1 MTDVLGSQISRPRRS
16 VLYMP
21 GTNARA
27 MEKAKGIPA
36 DALILDLEDAVAPDA
51 KEEARAQVCDAVKGG
66 GYGQREMI
74 IRANGLDTPW
84 GADDI
89 KAAVAAGPD
98 AVLVPKISS
107 VEDVQKATDLMNV
120 AGAGPNMAL
129 WAMMETPIA
138 MLDARDI
145 AAQAKKD
152 GARLTTFVMGTNDI
166 AKELFCLQ
174 TPDRLPMVTALSL
187 TLLAA
192 RAYGV
197 TVIDGVYNEI
207 QNADG
212 FLQVCQQGVE
222 FGFDGKTLIHPSQV
236 APCNRIFSP
245 PEEDVAWSRA
255 ILEAFEQP
263 ENQNKGVIKVDGKMV
278 ELLHAENAKRI
289 VAIADAIAEL
299 EAANG

>member
-1 MTDVLGSQISRPRRS
+1 MSSSSGAQAPRPRRS

-51 KEEARAQVCDAVKGG
+51 KVDARTQVCDAVKGG
-66 GYGQREMI
+66 GYGKREMI
-74 IRANGLDTPW
+74 IRTNGLDTPW
-84 GADDI
+84 GEDDI

-98 AVLVPKISS
+98 AVLVPKINS
-107 VEDVQKATDLMNV
+107 VEDVQIATDLMNA
-120 AGAGPNMAL
+120 AGAAPNMAL

-145 AAQAKKD
+145 AAQARQE

-174 TPDRLPMVTALSL
+174 TPDRLPMITALSL

-212 FLQVCQQGVE
+212 FIQVCQQGVE

-236 APCNRIFSP
+236 GPCNRIFSP
-245 PEEDVAWSRA
+245 PEEDVAWSRT

-263 ENQNKGVIKVDGKMV
+263 ENQNKGVIKVEGKMV
-278 ELLHAENAKRI
+278 ELLHADNAKRV
-289 VAIADAIAEL
+289 VAIADAIADL